1 MLLRVPFCANEVEST
16 VAPGRALKLRRGLV
30 IQMKFEPLSI
40 NKTNCRALT
49 RDSKSVYHSVCAG
62 PHLYSMDAVASWL
75 CLWMPNRLRRCECI
89 SNAPP
94 SCCSFT
100 AAFAAHFMLTAV
112 ALDPQPNNFS
122 PGSVS
127 PRSRFLPLGKGDSD
141 RHKDTAGDLVRNELI
156 VMVSSS
162 KKPSRKWVAW
172 ILKDA
177 YFYFF

>member
-16 VAPGRALKLRRGLV
+16 AAPGRALKLRRGLV

-49 RDSKSVYHSVCAG
+49 RDSKSVYHSVCAVRASSLFNG
-62 PHLYSMDAVASWL
+62 RTARQLSWL

-100 AAFAAHFMLTAV
+100 AAFAANFMLTAV
-112 ALDPQPNNFS
+112 ALDPQPNKLL
-122 PGSVS
+122 PWLT
-127 PRSRFLPLGKGDSD
+127 PRSRFLALEEGVSKH
-141 RHKDTAGDLVRNELI
+141 HKDNAGDLVRNELFATWYQA
-156 VMVSSS
+156 VKS
-162 KKPSRKWVAW
+162 
-172 ILKDA
+172 LKA
-177 YFYFF
+177 QVFYLHKF